1 MAIIY
6 ISSQNPT
13 SFGEHEIVGTFD
25 FRTQESVPGPDEL
38 VAADLTLILG
48 DLNNA
53 NQAMQLGGVLNLA
66 LPRGAVVVLAYNGNL
81 GTAQLAL
88 LQELFSLTF
97 TDLAGMRSA
106 EVTHAAFT
114 EYAMVFGRSR
124 QFYDNLGEDIEVL
137 MKIRHAEA
145 LFPTAFCYTRG
156 AGAVYVIPYQ
166 TAGAGGFLASLIGA
180 VKDHRSGAT
189 TALPFWTAELRI
201 SGEQD
206 LLGEIDQRQTEIDDL
221 RVRADKLSRFRHLVG
236 SSQGMALETLIID
249 ALSVVLEGSGYMAE
263 DREDVGAED
272 FLIVGPE
279 GDFALAE
286 SKGIGSHVRREH
298 VNQVD
303 NHRSAA
309 GRDVDEFPG
318 LLVVN
323 IFRNTAGMGE
333 RLLPASDEVVR
344 QADRQNVLILRGVD
358 LYYLVSRKL
367 AGEDAAGELIGALGA
382 HGGWLEVT
390 EDAAVHHRPH
400 EPV

>member
-1 MAIIY
+1 
-6 ISSQNPT
+6 
-13 SFGEHEIVGTFD
+13 
-25 FRTQESVPGPDEL
+25 
-38 VAADLTLILG
+38 
-48 DLNNA
+48 
-53 NQAMQLGGVLNLA
+53 
-66 LPRGAVVVLAYNGNL
+66 
-81 GTAQLAL
+81 
-88 LQELFSLTF
+88 
-97 TDLAGMRSA
+97 
-106 EVTHAAFT
+106 
-114 EYAMVFGRSR
+114 
-124 QFYDNLGEDIEVL
+124 
-137 MKIRHAEA
+137 
-145 LFPTAFCYTRG
+145 
-156 AGAVYVIPYQ
+156 
-166 TAGAGGFLASLIGA
+166 
-180 VKDHRSGAT
+180 
-189 TALPFWTAELRI
+189 
-201 SGEQD
+201 
-206 LLGEIDQRQTEIDDL
+206 
-221 RVRADKLSRFRHLVG
+221 
-236 SSQGMALETLIID
+236 MALETLIID

-390 EDAAVHHRPH
+390 AARSGQ
-400 EPV
+400 